1 MNKRFWNWIK
11 NDESEERELRI
22 DGVIGD
28 GDTWFEDSIQPKV
41 FRDELNSGTG
51 NITVWINSFG
61 GDVFAAS
68 QIYTMLKEY
77 KGNVT
82 VKIDGIAASAA
93 SVIAMSGNQVKMSP
107 TSILMLHD
115 PSTFAVGNSDE
126 MKAAIRMLDE
136 IKESIVTAYELKT
149 NLPREKIGKMM
160 SAETWLSAPKAVELG
175 FADEIMYSE
184 GETAETEDNDDGIFY
199 SRQAV
204 TNSFLDKFKT
214 RWEEKVPKIDNR
226 VDGQQLYKRLNLIA
240 P

>member
-1 MNKRFWNWIK
+1 MKKRFYNWVK
-11 NDESEERELRI
+11 NDELEERELRI

-28 GDTWFEDSIQPKV
+28 GDTWFEDSIQPKA
-41 FRDELNSGTG
+41 FRNELNSGTG

-68 QIYTMLKEY
+68 QIYTMLK
-77 KGNVT
+77 

-93 SVIAMSGNQVKMSP
+93 SVIAMSGNQIKMSP
-107 TSILMLHD
+107 TSILMIHD

-136 IKESIVTAYELKT
+136 IKESIVTAYEIKT
-149 NLPREKIGKMM
+149 KLPREKIAKMM
-160 SAETWLSAPKAVELG
+160 SAETWLSATKAVELG

-184 GETAETEDNDDGIFY
+184 GETPDTTDSDEGIVY

-204 TNSFLDKFKT
+204 TNCLLDKMKT
-214 RWEEKVPKIDNR
+214 RLAEKIPKAVTYLIWEKV
-226 VDGQQLYKRLNLIA
+226 LIIHRGTKTNIA
-240 P
+240 IE

>member
-1 MNKRFWNWIK
+1 MKKRFWNWIK

-28 GDTWFEDSIQPKV
+28 GDTWFEDSIQPKT
-41 FRDELNSGTG
+41 FRNELNSGTG

-93 SVIAMSGNQVKMSP
+93 SVIAMSGNQIKMSP
-107 TSILMLHD
+107 TSILMIHD
-115 PSTFAVGNSDE
+115 PSTFAIGNSDE

-136 IKESIVTAYELKT
+136 IKESIVTAYEIKT
-149 NLPREKIGKMM
+149 KLPREKIAKMM
-160 SAETWLSAPKAVELG
+160 SAETWLSATKAVELG

-184 GETAETEDNDDGIFY
+184 GETPETEDKDDGIIY

-204 TNSFLDKFKT
+204 TNCLL
-214 RWEEKVPKIDNR
+214 EKLNRRYKIDNR
-226 VDGQQLYKRLNLIA
+226 TDHKQLYKRYKLL
-240 P
+240 PRQTLK